1 MNTTDE
7 YAEIFAEAI
16 VESMKAR
23 KERLRKGL
31 ILKPA
36 DVKVIRDKKC
46 LTQMDFAEKY
56 GIPLLTLQ
64 NWEQNRRKP
73 DVVANIY
80 LHLVDSNSE
89 LIEKEIFKLFKSR
102 KLSIEITD

>member
-1 MNTTDE
+1 MNATDE

-31 ILKPA
+31 VLEPA
-36 DVKVIRDKKC
+36 DVRLIRERKC

-80 LHLVDSNSE
+80 LHLVDVSSDLIESE
-89 LIEKEIFKLFKSR
+89 LA
-102 KLSIEITD
+102 KLSKKRKQSVEVVD